1 MPRLHTLELV
11 PDDAGRD
18 VVLAD
23 WQRLRDAGLP
33 SMLDHTGATN
43 TPHVTLVSA
52 PALDAD
58 HERLAAELLG
68 PLLPLDLR
76 AAALGVLGGD
86 PVTLVRLV
94 DAPDPLT
101 ATVLRL
107 RAAVPDAWHP
117 GWLPHVTLARRLPRA
132 RLAEAFAVL
141 GADDVVLRFSELR
154 RWDPEAEEV
163 RVVSGPGQ
171 LPGHHGM

>member
-1 MPRLHTLELV
+1 MPRLHALELV

-18 VVLAD
+18 AVLAD
-23 WQRLRDAGLP
+23 WRLLHDAGLP
-33 SMLDHTGATN
+33 SMLDHAGATN
-43 TPHVTLVSA
+43 TPHVTVVSA
-52 PALDAD
+52 PVLTAD
-58 HERLAAELLG
+58 HERLAADLLG

-76 AAALGVLGGD
+76 VAALAVLGGD

-101 ATVLRL
+101 AAVLRL

-117 GWLPHVTLARRLPRA
+117 GWLPHLTLARRLPRG

-141 GADDVVLRFSELR
+141 GHDDVAVGFPTVR
-154 RWDPEAEEV
+154 RWDPEREEV
-163 RVVSGPGQ
+163 RTVAGR
-171 LPGHHGM
+171 